1 MKLGL
6 ATVAA
11 FVALVAAVPAHAST
25 PLPWCG
31 TDSAGADRLPDATQA
46 YAVHVAYARAPG
58 SPDRFA
64 QWAPR
69 IVGDAAAIDA
79 WWRREDPT
87 RAPRFDLFPF
97 APCESAFG
105 TLDLT
110 NVALPQDLGGIGGA
124 FQTLRLL
131 LASEIGF
138 REPEKAYLV
147 YFDGPTGQSGDERVC
162 GQGAPG
168 GGFGLPAI
176 AVVYLDSCGAESSDR
191 LRPVVAVHE
200 LVHVLGAVDDAAPN
214 ACQDGHVCDVGNDL
228 LTASLSGNEL
238 ETLVLDANRDDYYGH
253 PGGWLDVQDSLFLE
267 RLDSPDRTPPGT
279 PGLLRAGDDPSGL
292 TRFSWRAA
300 GDDVGPVA
308 YRVYQDARFLRET
321 RSTSILLGSG
331 ASGVTQYSVRAV
343 DAVGRLSPV
352 ASVRFRDGVGMVNAA
367 GRLVRDTVRPPAVD
381 RVAVRRTATTVVLSW
396 PPVRDAGG
404 IRNYRIRSAGRTFT
418 VTKASVAI
426 SLSRLRTGVTIAA
439 VDRAGNV
446 GPATTV
452 PLRRLR

>member
-6 ATVAA
+6 VTVAA
-11 FVALVAAVPAHAST
+11 FVALVAAAPAHAST

-31 TDSAGADRLPDATQA
+31 TDSSGADRLPDATQA

-64 QWAPR
+64 EWAPR
-69 IVGDAAAIDA
+69 IVGDVAAIDA

-97 APCESAFG
+97 AGCASTFG

-110 NVALPQDLGGIGGA
+110 NVALPQGVRGIDTA
-124 FQTLRLL
+124 FSELRNLL
-131 LASEIGF
+131 VSEVRF
-138 REPEKAYLV
+138 AEPEKTYLV
-147 YFDGPTGQSGDERVC
+147 YYDGPTGQSGDEQIC
-162 GQGAPG
+162 GQGAAPG
-168 GGFGLPAI
+168 FSVPGVAI
-176 AVVYLDSCGAESSDR
+176 VYVDACGSSTRDS

-200 LVHVLGAVDDAAPN
+200 LVHTFRAVATVAPN
-214 ACQDGHVCDVGNDL
+214 HCQDGHVCDVANDL

-238 ETLVLDANRDDYYGH
+238 ETHVLDANRDDYYGH
-253 PGGWLDVQDSLFLE
+253 AGGWTDVRRSLFLE
-267 RLDSPDRTPPGT
+267 PLDSPDRTPPGT

-292 TRFSWRAA
+292 TRVSWRAA

-308 YRVYQDARFLRET
+308 YRVYQDTRFLRET
-321 RSTSILLGSG
+321 RSTSILLGSS

-343 DAVGRLSPV
+343 DGIGRLSPV
-352 ASVRFRDGVGMVNAA
+352 ASVRFRDGVGMVDAA
-367 GRLVRDTVRPPAVD
+367 GRLVRDTVRPPAVA
-381 RVAVRRTATTVVLSW
+381 RVAVRRTATTVVLTW
-396 PPVRDAGG
+396 PAVRDAGG

-418 VTKASVAI
+418 VTRASVAI
-426 SLSRLRTGVTIAA
+426 SLSRLRTAVTIAA

-446 GPATTV
+446 GPATVV